1 MQIELTDYQA
11 AKILE
16 AGRFIGELGNG
27 PDLSDVCEIIT
38 DAKPDLMK
46 GLNE

>member
-1 MQIELTDYQA
+1 MTIELTDYQA

-27 PDLSDVCEIIT
+27 PDLSDVCELIT
-38 DAKPDLMK
+38 EANQKLLK
-46 GLNE
+46 GMDE